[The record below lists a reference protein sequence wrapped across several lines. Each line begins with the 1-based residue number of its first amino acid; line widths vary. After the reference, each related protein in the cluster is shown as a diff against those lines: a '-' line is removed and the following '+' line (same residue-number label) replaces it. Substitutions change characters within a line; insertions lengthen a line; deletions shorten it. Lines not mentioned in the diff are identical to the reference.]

1 MTAAVTTTRAPVLVG
16 HFEPGSSEW
25 HAARANGIGG
35 SEVAPVLGLSPFES
49 AFSLWHRKQGRVAA
63 VVENDQ
69 MYWGKKHEPAICNEF
84 AERHPELFVATV
96 GTYRHA
102 DRPWQIANPDRLLF
116 DVVPAEIVDESGQ
129 PEIPI
134 AAQASALLEAKTAR
148 DDLGWGEP
156 GTDQIPVYYR
166 AQCLWYL
173 DVFGVDECHVAVLIA
188 GSEYREYLVAYDP
201 AEAAFQR
208 DRVAA
213 FLQTIRTG
221 RRPSIDAH
229 GATYQVLRE
238 LHPDIDDVE
247 VEVPPA
253 IAKAYLSA
261 CAAYDKAKERK
272 ARAVN
277 KLLGA
282 LGNARR
288 GTFCGDR
295 ICIRVPGRG
304 DNPPSLR
311 PQRTRKEFP

>member
-1 MTAAVTTTRAPVLVG
+1 MTATVTAVGPVLVG
-16 HFEPGSSEW
+16 HFEPGSPEW

-63 VVENDQ
+63 VVENDE
-69 MYWGKKHEPAICNEF
+69 MHWGKRLESAVCDEF
-84 AERHPELFVATV
+84 ADRHPEFLVMNA
-96 GTYRHA
+96 GTYHHP
-102 DRPWQIANPDRLLF
+102 DRPWQVANPDRRLARHGH
-116 DVVPAEIVDESGQ
+116 D
-129 PEIPI
+129 
-134 AAQASALLEAKTAR
+134 ALLEAKTAR

-156 GTDQIPVYYR
+156 GTDQIPVYYK

-173 DVFGVDECHVAVLIA
+173 DVFGLTDCHVAVLIA
-188 GSEYREYLVAYDP
+188 GSDYREYLVKYDP
-201 AEAAFQR
+201 DEAAFMR
-208 DRVAA
+208 SKVAA
-213 FLQTIRTG
+213 FLDTIRAG
-221 RRPSIDAH
+221 QRPDIDAH
-229 GATYQVLRE
+229 SATYRVLRE

-277 KLLGA
+277 RLLGA

-288 GTFCGDR
+288 GVFCGER

-311 PQRTRKEFP
+311 PQRTKKEFA